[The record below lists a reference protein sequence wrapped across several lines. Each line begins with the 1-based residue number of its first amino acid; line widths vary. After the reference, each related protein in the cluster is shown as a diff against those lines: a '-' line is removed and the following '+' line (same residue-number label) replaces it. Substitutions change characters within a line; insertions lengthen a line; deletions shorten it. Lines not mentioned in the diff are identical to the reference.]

1 MDLFWNLNAKN
12 CTPSIIDQQKNIAQ
26 TTYLK
31 HKEEEQPGM

>member
-1 MDLFWNLNAKN
+1 M
-12 CTPSIIDQQKNIAQ
+12 QKIALLVLLTNSKIYLLK